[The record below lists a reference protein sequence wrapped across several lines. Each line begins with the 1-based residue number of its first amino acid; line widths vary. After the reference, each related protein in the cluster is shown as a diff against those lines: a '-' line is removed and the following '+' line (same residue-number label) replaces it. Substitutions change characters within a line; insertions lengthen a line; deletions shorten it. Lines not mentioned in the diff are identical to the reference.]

1 MKTIVVTCWYFNPIH
16 PGHIECFE
24 LSKMLGDE
32 LRVIV
37 NNDHQAQLKR
47 WVKSFQDEQFRMKVV
62 SSLKMVDKTI
72 LSIDSEMIEG
82 GEIPVSRTLEKV
94 FAEIMDLYHGYV
106 NIVFTKWG
114 DRIAWKNIPE
124 MPVCEKYKVK
134 IIDGLGLKTYHS
146 RDFVSM

>member
-47 WVKSFQDEQFRMKVV
+47 WVKSFQDEQFRMKIV
-62 SSLKMVDKTI
+62 SSLKTVDKTI
-72 LSIDSEMIEG
+72 LSIDADESVCKSLDLVFSMI
-82 GEIPVSRTLEKV
+82 K
-94 FAEIMDLYHGYV
+94 DQYHDYV
-106 NIVFTKWG
+106 NIVFTKWW
-114 DRIAWKNIPE
+114 DRFVNNIPE
-124 MPVCEKYKVK
+124 VEICNKHGVK
-134 IIDGLGLKTYHS
+134 IIDGLGLKSYHS
-146 RDFVSM
+146 RDFVIM

>member
-47 WVKSFQDEQFRMKVV
+47 WVKSFQDEQFRMRVV
-62 SSLKMVDKTI
+62 SSLKAVDKTI
-72 LSIDSEMIEG
+72 LSVDIDDSVCKSLDMVFTMI
-82 GEIPVSRTLEKV
+82 K
-94 FAEIMDLYHGYV
+94 DQYHNYV
-106 NIVFTKWG
+106 NIVFTKWW
-114 DRIAWKNIPE
+114 DRFVDNIPE
-124 MPVCEKYKVK
+124 VAICKKHGVS

-146 RDFVSM
+146 RDFVIM